1 MFELPEI
8 YKNMPFQG
16 LIPRSGFIAVT
27 IIERWSQGFPYF
39 PYFSYCGERSPY
51 TTSWKFSR
59 IPPPGKLPLVY
70 SPTNFI
76 PPLNDDFHV
85 ITLIFFI
92 FILFVNSLSFLALY
106 ILSTH
111 AALPTPFLKQMKK
124 IYICIYIYKRK
135 KNKKKGK
142 QSPIHACIHPLK
154 ILNKL
159 QSFER

>member
-76 PPLNDDFHV
+76 PPLNDNFHV
-85 ITLIFFI
+85 ITLIFFY
-92 FILFVNSLSFLALY
+92 FHTLCKLFVFFGFVHTFY
-106 ILSTH
+106 TRPPPH
-111 AALPTPFLKQMKK
+111 PFLKANEKK
-124 IYICIYIYKRK
+124 YIYIYLKKKEEQEERK
-135 KNKKKGK
+135 KI
-142 QSPIHACIHPLK
+142 PHTHACINRLK

-159 QSFER
+159 QSSER